1 MLSLRDINIAWINPC
16 ILLDSNITWKANAKK
31 KKKKSLKILIVQR
44 YSQIKIE
51 HYEDQKL
58 TEKGC

>member
-1 MLSLRDINIAWINPC
+1 MEGKC
-16 ILLDSNITWKANAKK
+16 KK
-31 KKKKSLKILIVQR
+31 KKKKKWLKILIVQR

>member
-1 MLSLRDINIAWINPC
+1 MEGKC
-16 ILLDSNITWKANAKK
+16 KK